1 MYHAHHGSKLVLV
14 WPPTTEHLER
24 LGTSL
29 LTGPESRP
37 LDALQP
43 FTGGATHILRPGER
57 LIIAPLA
64 IHLVVNLTPALSVGT
79 NFNCP
84 TAVALLSHLNAS
96 GTPTLRERLWY
107 KRLLSQMVSIGL
119 ELKTPSLL
127 GSRLRAFEQHLAR

>member
-1 MYHAHHGSKLVLV
+1 M
-14 WPPTTEHLER
+14 ENLER

-29 LTGPESRP
+29 FTGPESRP
-37 LDALQP
+37 LDALKP

-84 TAVALLSHLNAS
+84 TAIALLSHLN
-96 GTPTLRERLWY
+96 GPETPNSRDKLWY
-107 KRLLSQMVSIGL
+107 KKLLSQMIGIGP
-119 ELKTPSLL
+119 ELKSPAHI
-127 GSRLRAFEQHLAR
+127 GSRLRHFQQRLFL

>member
-14 WPPTTEHLER
+14 WPPTTENLER

-57 LIIAPLA
+57 L
-64 IHLVVNLTPALSVGT
+64 
-79 NFNCP
+79 
-84 TAVALLSHLNAS
+84 LSHLNAS

-119 ELKTPSLL
+119 ELKTPSHL